1 MTSKKIFN
9 KNVKNNIA
17 CLLSIYFLGH
27 IKKLLTE
34 ELEIQPITSY
44 VIEIKNKLLEN
55 TSINQKTIDNEK
67 NEIKNKLNKWIN
79 YLDNNSV
86 DNLNEYNNVLK
97 SILSDLAE
105 IDVYLDSY
113 IDDLEEYEE
122 VVNNRQKRK
131 HLVFFFFIC
140 FNNNTLFN

>member
-1 MTSKKIFN
+1 MTSKKILN

-44 VIEIKNKLLEN
+44 VI
-55 TSINQKTIDNEK
+55 
-67 NEIKNKLNKWIN
+67 EIKNKLNKWIN

-131 HLVFFFFIC
+131 HLVFFFY
-140 FNNNTLFN
+140 LF